1 MVFQDKM
8 EATKGLVADE
18 KINHMRVLWQKGR
31 NMFQSFM
38 TEAETIKK
46 QINDDELFAAWCLW
60 QLHISITP
68 ITEASAFLRKDDADR
83 VKAEFASAGKA
94 DKAARDAEAHK
105 EKLAKIAKQNEI
117 VMAQILVAEQKA
129 ALKAKLE
136 PEPPKAKPVKPAVKA
151 DKKPT
156 RKSEKT
162 NDQLERLKVEILA
175 DPTATRDTICERA
188 RVTSHAL
195 EQKAHS
201 QLEQQGLVLPRNTGW
216 TKGPPKPDDYMLY
229 NGYVE
234 AGKAAANHQWT
245 LGDLAISVTALKSY
259 GEAKLANYADDV
271 GVEHGTLK
279 RYRDVS
285 KAWSEKA
292 IRIANWSVCM
302 VLSTHPDRVTI
313 VAADPSMTVAKARE
327 IMDAWKATT
336 NVVTLRGA

>member
-1 MVFQDKM
+1 MVFQEKM
-8 EATKGLVADE
+8 EATKGLVSDE

-151 DKKPT
+151 DKKPSK
-156 RKSEKT
+156 KSEKRA
-162 NDQLERLKVEILA
+162 DQVMRARFETLA
-175 DPTATRDTICERA
+175 NPMAKRSVICERA
-188 RVTSHAL
+188 GVTHGV
-195 EQKAHS
+195 EQEARA
-201 QLEQQGLVLPRNTGW
+201 QLEKEGLVLPRNTGW
-216 TKGPPKPDDYMLY
+216 TKGPPTPSDDMLY
-229 NGYVE
+229 SSYVE
-234 AGKAAANHQWT
+234 AGRIAVKHQWT
-245 LGDLAISVTALKSY
+245 LGDLAIQVTALKSH
-259 GEAKLANYADDV
+259 GEAKLATYADEI
-271 GVEHGTLK
+271 GVEYSTLQTYMAVAK
-279 RYRDVS
+279 KWPENLGRPRFS
-285 KAWSEKA
+285 LAQ
-292 IRIANWSVCM
+292 
-302 VLSTHPDRVTI
+302 VLNSHPDRVAI
-313 VAADPSMTVAKARE
+313 VAADPDMTVAKARE

-336 NVVTLRGA
+336 NVVALRGV